1 MIPLPPGCSVN
12 FAITIDLTELTT
24 EMVEWYELVGGIVT
38 EKKHWNYKG
47 REMIVKYVKYG
58 KSKPCH
64 RRQDGTTG
72 VRLHFHGDDAS
83 VASMFIIKFLD
94 YVEQTNLNTYM
105 ETV

>member
-12 FAITIDLTELTT
+12 FAITVDISNLTD
-24 EMVEWYELVGGIVT
+24 EMIAWYEMIGGIIT
-38 EKKHWNYKG
+38 EKAYWTARK
-47 REMIVKYVKYG
+47 ESVVKYVQYG

-64 RRQDGTTG
+64 RRQDGTKG

-94 YVEQTNLNTYM
+94 YVEQTNLNIHM
-105 ETV
+105 ETA

>member
-1 MIPLPPGCSVN
+1 MIPLPLGCSVN
-12 FAITIDLTELTT
+12 YAITIDISDLTD
-24 EMVEWYELVGGIVT
+24 EMIAWYEMIGGIVT
-38 EKKHWNYKG
+38 EKVWWNFRK
-47 REMIVKYVKYG
+47 ETIVKYVQYG

-94 YVEQTNLNTYM
+94 YVEQTNLNTHM

>member
-12 FAITIDLTELTT
+12 YAITIDLSELIT
-24 EMVEWYELVGGIVT
+24 EMVEWYKMIGGIIT
-38 EKKHWNYKG
+38 EKQYWTRNK
-47 REMIVKYVKYG
+47 EITVQYVQYG

-72 VRLHFHGDDAS
+72 VRLHFHGNDAS

-94 YVEQTNLNTYM
+94 YVEQTNLNTHM